1 MTKITSELRQIA
13 SEKTRVSM
21 LRFYKTGNGDYAE
34 ADRFL
39 GVSMP
44 DIRKIAQRHA
54 DADWQTVTRL
64 MHSAWHEERMCALVI
79 LGNRMKRLKR
89 QKSPIL
95 SGFLSEKEAKTARE
109 IADFYLANTSFIN
122 NWDLVDNSAPQ
133 ILGTFLLNQPR
144 DVLFRLAES
153 TDLWENRIAI
163 VATLA
168 FVRAGDLDD
177 TFAIA
182 ARLLHH
188 PHDLMHKANG
198 WLLREAGKHDR
209 NRLIAFIEAHP
220 DMPRTTLRY
229 AIERFPKAER
239 AFWLTK
245 TKQSIS

>member
-89 QKSPIL
+89 QKY
-95 SGFLSEKEAKTARE
+95 
-109 IADFYLANTSFIN
+109 ADFIGIFIRKR
-122 NWDLVDNSAPQ
+122 SK
-133 ILGTFLLNQPR
+133 
-144 DVLFRLAES
+144 
-153 TDLWENRIAI
+153 NRS
-163 VATLA
+163 
-168 FVRAGDLDD
+168 
-177 TFAIA
+177 
-182 ARLLHH
+182 
-188 PHDLMHKANG
+188 
-198 WLLREAGKHDR
+198 R
-209 NRLIAFIEAHP
+209 NR
-220 DMPRTTLRY
+220 
-229 AIERFPKAER
+229 
-239 AFWLTK
+239 
-245 TKQSIS
+245 